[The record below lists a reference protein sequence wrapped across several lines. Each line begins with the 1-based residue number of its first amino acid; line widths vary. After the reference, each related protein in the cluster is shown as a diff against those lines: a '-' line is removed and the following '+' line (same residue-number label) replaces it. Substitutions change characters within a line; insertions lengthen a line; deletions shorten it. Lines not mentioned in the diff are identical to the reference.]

1 MKSAFE
7 LALERTGGKLRE
19 ISEEKKQK
27 LAEIDKLYQSKL
39 AEAQLSKVAALES
52 SQSSL
57 EHFENLKG
65 HIDPTQLCLKL
76 LSHFIQTQCTKT
88 IGLSKEEIAKLEAEG
103 SQPSSKPKRQSAKK
117 RSSKPRYSNKSITD
131 SIWG

>member
-1 MKSAFE
+1 MAITLATPLEFKEIHKIKQSTKASLE
-7 LALERTGGKLRE
+7 LCHIEGE
-19 ISEEKKQK
+19 
-27 LAEIDKLYQSKL
+27 AEIDSDTL
-39 AEAQLSKVAALES
+39 LSKVAALES